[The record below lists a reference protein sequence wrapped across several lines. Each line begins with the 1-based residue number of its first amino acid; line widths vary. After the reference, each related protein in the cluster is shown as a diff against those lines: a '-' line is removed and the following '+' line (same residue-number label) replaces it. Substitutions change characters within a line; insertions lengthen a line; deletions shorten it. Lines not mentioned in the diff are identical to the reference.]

1 MKVKTLTG
9 VSPEDLDNKVNEWM
23 QSMGDS
29 IKVIGTS
36 TTGGANS
43 LVCSI
48 TYETKTTLLFD

>member
-9 VSPEDLDNKVNEWM
+9 VSPEDLDNKVNKWV
-23 QSMGDS
+23 QTMGDS

-36 TTGGANS
+36 TTGGINS

-48 TYETKTTLLFD
+48 TYETKTNLLFD